1 MRWILALAVVSSV
14 IPQLALAQAAGRETT
29 TGTTTFDVKIMT
41 FDSWCQ
47 NTQRYDADRCQ
58 ARRPEDVKAF
68 EDYRGAV
75 ERYELDYLKQVQKE
89 RDIRTLT
96 NRDPMATVSGKRDGT
111 P

>member
-1 MRWILALAVVSSV
+1 MRSLIVLAVLSSV
-14 IPQLALAQAAGRETT
+14 IPQLAQAAGRETT

-47 NTQRYDADRCQ
+47 NTQRYDADRCR
-58 ARRPEDVKAF
+58 ARREEDVKAF

>member
-1 MRWILALAVVSSV
+1 MRSILVIAFVSSV
-14 IPQLALAQAAGRETT
+14 ISQLALAQPGRETT
-29 TGTTTFDVKIMT
+29 TGSTTFDVKIMT

-47 NTQRYDADRCQ
+47 NTQRYDTERCQ

-89 RDIRTLT
+89 RDIRSLT
-96 NRDPMATVSGKRDGT
+96 NRDPTATVSGKRDGT

>member
-1 MRWILALAVVSSV
+1 MRWIIAVGLVFLV

-47 NTQRYDADRCQ
+47 NTQRYDAERCQ

-96 NRDPMATVSGKRDGT
+96 NRDPTATVSGKRDGI

>member
-1 MRWILALAVVSSV
+1 MRSILLLGFLSCVV
-14 IPQLALAQAAGRETT
+14 PQLALAQASRETT
-29 TGTTTFDVKIMT
+29 TGTTFDVKIMT

-47 NTQRYDADRCQ
+47 NTQRYDAGRCQ

-89 RDIRTLT
+89 RDSRSLI
-96 NRDPMATVSGKRDGT
+96 NRDPLSTVQGRRDGT

>member
-1 MRWILALAVVSSV
+1 MRLMMAVGLVFSV

-47 NTQRYDADRCQ
+47 NTQRYDAERCQ

-89 RDIRTLT
+89 RDIRSLT
-96 NRDPMATVSGKRDGT
+96 NRDPMATVSGKRDGI

>member
-1 MRWILALAVVSSV
+1 MRSLIVLAVLSSV

-47 NTQRYDADRCQ
+47 NTQRYDADRCR
-58 ARRPEDVKAF
+58 ARREEDVK
-68 EDYRGAV
+68 E
-75 ERYELDYLKQVQKE
+75 VQKE